1 VVDIS
6 HPHFEDHIAVVTQT
20 LNEIKAGEKPILLVF
35 NKIDLVET
43 MPSEEE
49 SMQMTELELEE
60 ANYLDF
66 ESLSTAYEK
75 KTEIKPV
82 FMAAA
87 SGTNV
92 EGFRESL
99 IAQVKKQHRKIY
111 PNYLEDEV
119 YTWTEGEI

>member
-1 VVDIS
+1 M
-6 HPHFEDHIAVVTQT
+6 
-20 LNEIKAGEKPILLVF
+20 KAGEKPILLVF

-75 KTEIKPV
+75 NAGIKPV

-99 IAQVKKQHRKIY
+99 IAEVKKQHRKIY

-119 YTWTEGEI
+119 YT